1 MTYLNSTPYNMQS
14 QYKNTQIFHL
24 LGFLLFFPMCRAIM
38 GVSNGFGRLAKMT
51 MKREWDAMERH
62 KILLVEDD
70 AEISEML
77 KNYLETE
84 NYEVV
89 CAFDGEEA
97 CRKFDSVH
105 FHLVLLDLMIPKITG
120 MDVMRHIRKSSF
132 VPVIIL
138 SAKDTESDKTLGFA
152 LGADDYITK
161 PFSVVEALAR
171 IKANIR
177 RAMQYDNTEPQ
188 PAVSGK
194 TEEEVI
200 TVGELTMNLSNY
212 TLAKNGKPVELTAKE
227 FEILKLLMQ
236 NPKKVYTKEQLY
248 SLVWNDAY
256 FGDENAVNVH
266 ISRLRNKI
274 EEDSRN
280 PRYVLTV
287 WGIGYKLGN
296 EGKGI

>member
-1 MTYLNSTPYNMQS
+1 
-14 QYKNTQIFHL
+14 
-24 LGFLLFFPMCRAIM
+24 
-38 GVSNGFGRLAKMT
+38 
-51 MKREWDAMERH
+51 MEQF

-77 KNYLETE
+77 KNYLSTE
-84 NYEVV
+84 NYDIV

-97 CRKFDSVH
+97 CRKFDSTF
-105 FHLVLLDLMIPKITG
+105 FHLVLLDLMIPKISG
-120 MDVMRHIRKSSF
+120 MDVMQHIRKSSF

-138 SAKDTESDKTLGFA
+138 SAKDTESDKTLGLA

-161 PFSVVEALAR
+161 PFSVVEVLAR

-177 RAMQYDNTEPQ
+177 RATQYDNCLG
-188 PAVSGK
+188 VSRSSASE
-194 TEEEVI
+194 TASEAEEVL
-200 TVGELTMNLSNY
+200 VAGELTMNLSNY
-212 TLAKNGKPVELTAKE
+212 TLTKNEKRVELTAKE

-296 EGKGI
+296 L